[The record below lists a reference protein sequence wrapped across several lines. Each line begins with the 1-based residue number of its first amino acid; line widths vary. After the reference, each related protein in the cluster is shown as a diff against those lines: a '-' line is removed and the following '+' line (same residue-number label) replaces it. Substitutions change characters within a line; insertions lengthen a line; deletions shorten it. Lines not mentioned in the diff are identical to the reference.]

1 MKDIDW
7 LSDLKL
13 RASWG
18 KLGNNSIGNYEWQAL
33 YGSGYNYAFNS
44 NKSNGLAMTT
54 FSNYALEWEE
64 TAITNIGLDFG
75 VLNNRLNGTIEVY
88 DKKTD
93 GILYRPTLP
102 ESLNQFTSPLQN
114 LAGVNNK
121 GLEITLGWNDR
132 VGDISYSVSGNF
144 TYNKNGA
151 LIEVENQYGKVK
163 FERDSLGRITKEW
176 QGRHWISNQYD
187 ELGNCIQ
194 TVSSFGANILTS
206 RNEMG
211 QTTQVAAYLDKEKPW
226 VSRMEYN
233 ALGQETQ
240 RLFSNNI

>member
-7 LSDLKL
+7 LSNLKL

-144 TYNKNGA
+144 TYNKN
-151 LIEVENQYGKVK
+151 KV
-163 FERDSLGRITKEW
+163 TKYKGSW
-176 QGRHWISNQYD
+176 S
-187 ELGNCIQ
+187 
-194 TVSSFGANILTS
+194 AN
-206 RNEMG
+206 G
-211 QTTQVAAYLDKEKPW
+211 V
-226 VSRMEYN
+226 RMPT
-233 ALGQETQ
+233 AIKCGIRMLV
-240 RLFSNNI
+240 R